1 MNAGRP
7 RIEEKLGEGSTEKN
21 KERSS
26 SRVALAFEGMRGGK
40 TEKKEGRRRR

>member
-1 MNAGRP
+1 MNAGCP

-26 SRVALAFEGMRGGK
+26 SRVALAFEGGGK
-40 TEKKEGRRRR
+40 TEKKEGRRRA